1 MGFMS
6 TGNSTKSITAHP
18 LIHKFCGDS
27 YIRLV
32 YIIIIMYQTRAVAT
46 VFEIATFPLAK
57 YSTRGLLKMGF
68 SVFVKILLQK
78 IFFW

>member
-1 MGFMS
+1 MKKLQKS
-6 TGNSTKSITAHP
+6 PTPKSKSITAHP

-32 YIIIIMYQTRAVAT
+32 YIIIMYQTRAVAT

-57 YSTRGLLKMGF
+57 ILHSGSIKNGF
-68 SVFVKILLQK
+68 FSF
-78 IFFW
+78 